1 MLSRRL
7 ILLLAAAALT
17 LSVDAVDRSKFRTCE
32 KTQFCN
38 KFRNVQR
45 QELPSKF
52 AISRDS
58 IESDSDANLIRFLV
72 EDTAQRGG
80 VPLAGSLAFVLNAD
94 KAQVPALRVRLQE
107 KFQDPKDPKTRWTS
121 EDILVPAAEET
132 CPLRQLTAQEAGLKT
147 SVNEKETLLFAP
159 EEQTSPQVVAAL
171 KLGEGSFGVD
181 LYLDG
186 EKVVS
191 TNDDGLFHYEIRQGR
206 ADAEA
211 QAGAAADQ
219 AAVDAHEGKT
229 IVDYGEDGLAI
240 YDDGTVQKKEEQS
253 ATTTAAVGADGKV
266 EGWEESFGGHTDK
279 KQFGP
284 SSIGLDV
291 SFHGSAGAPRSLY
304 GIPEHAT
311 DFMLK
316 DTIEPNDDGED
327 KRKVVTDPYRL
338 YNLDVFEYELDNP
351 MALYGAIPVLVAPNK
366 ENTVGMFWNNPT
378 ETFVDIWTNEDANSK
393 SSHWLSESGVF
404 DLFLLAGPSSAD
416 LFSQYT
422 LLTGRAQLPPLFAL
436 GYHQCRWNYKNE
448 ADVARVDAGFDEH
461 LIPYDVLWLDIDHT
475 DGKRYFT
482 WDEHAFPTPKDMQ
495 EAVARTG
502 RKMVTIV
509 DPHIKVSQS
518 KDKKPYYIHTEAEEL
533 GLFIK
538 DEQGNDFKGW
548 CWPGES
554 SYIDFTS
561 PKARA
566 WWRHQFRYD
575 NYQGST
581 KHLYTW
587 NDMNEPSVFNGPE
600 VSMRKGCKSLT
611 GVEHREWHN
620 LYGILFQRSTMEGQL
635 VRQQPPPEP
644 LSAFAEELQLTPDM
658 QRPFVLSRAFSAGS
672 QRYGA
677 IWTGDNT
684 AEWGHLRYATKMLLS
699 MSVAGLTFVG
709 ADVGGFFGH
718 PSTELLTRWN
728 QAAAYQPFFRGHAHH
743 DSPRREPWVF
753 GEPTTSRVRAAIR
766 ERYSLLPY
774 IYTLFHTCYARG
786 MPVMRPLWA
795 HFTQEPQSFSEE
807 DQYLLGEALL
817 VKPIVEEGVEA
828 THVFLPTENTADK
841 TIWYHIT
848 DGYKRFFGGKTYE
861 NVPAPLD
868 AIPVFHRGGTILPRK
883 QRVRRSSELMRDDP
897 LTLVVALDQH
907 LEARGNLYVDDER
920 SLAAE
925 LQGEG
930 TAVSFHQTK
939 EGLRSVATAATSQ
952 GKRYTSLMWVER
964 IEIYGFQSE
973 SNLPKQVLVGGERA
987 VDFHYDAGSD
997 RLVLRK
1003 PQVLVTEDWELRFV
1017 YDQALE

>member
-1 MLSRRL
+1 MGRAW
-7 ILLLAAAALT
+7 LLLALAALALT
-17 LSVDAVDRSKFRTCE
+17 PTPIDAVDRSKFRTCE
-32 KTQFCN
+32 KTQFCS

-45 QELPSKF
+45 EELPSSF
-52 AISRDS
+52 RVLRDS
-58 IESDSDANLIRFLV
+58 IVQDSDAQLVRFQLQ
-72 EDTAQRGG
+72 DGG
-80 VPLAGSLAFVLNAD
+80 PMALEGSLAFVLGEQQSAL
-94 KAQVPALRVRLQE
+94 PALRVRLGE
-107 KFQDPKDPKTRWTS
+107 KFADPKDPKTRWTS
-121 EDILVPAAEET
+121 PDVLEPAADQT
-132 CPLRQLTAQEAGLKT
+132 RPLRQLTAQEAGLKT
-147 SVNEKETLLFAP
+147 PVKEDEVLLFAP
-159 EEQTSPQVVAAL
+159 EGQEKHLVAAI
-171 KLGEGSFGVD
+171 KIAESFGVD

-191 TNDDGLFHYEIRQGR
+191 TNDDGLFHYEVRQDR

-211 QAGAAADQ
+211 QAEAADQ
-219 AAVDAHEGKT
+219 GAVDAHEGKT

-240 YDDGTVQKKEEQS
+240 YDDGSVQKKEEHS
-253 ATTTAAVGADGKV
+253 ATTTATVGADGKV

-279 KQFGP
+279 KKFGP

-291 SFHGSAGAPRSLY
+291 AFHGSVGAPRTLY

-311 DFMLK
+311 DFALK
-316 DTIEPNDDGED
+316 DTLEADGEGGA
-327 KRKVVTDPYRL
+327 KKKAATDPYRL

-351 MALYGAIPVLVAPNK
+351 MALYGAIPVLVAPSK
-366 ENTVGMFWNNPT
+366 HNTVGMFWNNPT
-378 ETFVDIWTNEDANSK
+378 ETFVDVWTDEDAHRK
-393 SSHWLSESGVF
+393 ASHWLSESGVF
-404 DLFLLAGPSSAD
+404 DLFLMAGPTSAD

-482 WDEHAFPTPKDMQ
+482 WDAHAFPTPKDMQ
-495 EAVARTG
+495 ELVARTG

-509 DPHIKVSQS
+509 DPHIKVSQA
-518 KDKKPYYIHTEAEEL
+518 KDKQPYYIHTEAEAL
-533 GLFIK
+533 GLFVK
-538 DEQGNDFKGW
+538 DEQGSDFKGW

-554 SYIDFTS
+554 SYVDFTS

-566 WWRHQFRYD
+566 WWRHQFRYE

-581 KHLYTW
+581 EHLYTW

-600 VSMRKGCKSLT
+600 VSMRKGCMSLA

-644 LSAFAEELQLTPDM
+644 LSAFAEELALTPAM

-684 AEWGHLRYATKMLLS
+684 ADWGHLRYATKMLLS

-709 ADVGGFFGH
+709 ADVGGFFGN

-743 DSPRREPWVF
+743 DSARREPWVF
-753 GEPTTSRVRAAIR
+753 GEPTTSRIRAAIR

-774 IYTLFHTCYARG
+774 VYTLFHACHASG

-807 DQYLLGEALL
+807 EQFLLGDALL
-817 VKPIVEEGVEA
+817 VKPVTEEGVEA
-828 THVFLPTENTADK
+828 THVFLPSDNADGK
-841 TIWYHIT
+841 TVWYQVT
-848 DGYKRFFGGKTYE
+848 DGYKRFFGGKTHE

-868 AIPVFHRGGTILPRK
+868 AIPVFQRGGTILPRK

-897 LTLVVALDQH
+897 LTLVVALDEH
-907 LEARGNLYVDDER
+907 LAARGELYVDDER

-925 LQGEG
+925 LEGEG
-930 TAVSFHQTK
+930 TLVSFQLTK
-939 EGLRSVATAATSQ
+939 EGLRSTATAVTPE
-952 GKRYTSLMWVER
+952 GRRYASLMWVER
-964 IEIYGFQSE
+964 VEVYGFQSE
-973 SNLPKQVLVGGERA
+973 ANLPKQVLVGGKRA
-987 VDFHYDAGSD
+987 VDLQYDAASD

-1003 PQVLVTEDWELRFV
+1003 PQVLVTDDWELRFV
-1017 YDQALE
+1017 YEQALE

>member
-1 MLSRRL
+1 MRSQW
-7 ILLLAAAALT
+7 LLFAVTAFALT
-17 LSVDAVDRSKFRTCE
+17 RTDAVDRSKFRTCE
-32 KTQFCN
+32 KTQFCH
-38 KFRNVQR
+38 KYRNVHST
-45 QELPSKF
+45 PKF
-52 AISRDS
+52 QVVRSS
-58 IESDSDANLIRFLV
+58 IRSDSDTNLVRFLV
-72 EDTAQRGG
+72 EDTTQLGG
-80 VPLAGSLAFVLNAD
+80 VDLEGSLAFVLNKD
-94 KAQVPALRVRLQE
+94 KTTVPVLRVRLQE
-107 KFQDPKDPKTRWTS
+107 KFEDPKDPKTRWTS
-121 EDILVPAAEET
+121 EDILVSAADET
-132 CPLRQLTAQEAGLKT
+132 QSLRQLTAAEAGLT
-147 SVNEKETLLFAP
+147 ALSNENDVLFFAP
-159 EEQTSPQVVAAL
+159 EGQKKGTNPHIVAAL
-171 KLGEGSFGVD
+171 KLGKGLFGVD
-181 LYLDG
+181 LYLNG
-186 EKVVS
+186 VKVVS
-191 TNDDGLFHYEIRQGR
+191 TNDDGKFHYEIRQDQS
-206 ADAEA
+206 AAEA
-211 QAGAAADQ
+211 QAEAADQ
-219 AAVDAHEGKT
+219 AAVDAHNGKT

-240 YDDGTVQKKEEQS
+240 YDDGTVQKKEEES
-253 ATTTAAVGADGKV
+253 TTITATVDAEGKV
-266 EGWEESFGGHTDK
+266 EGWEESFDGHTDK
-279 KQFGP
+279 KKYGP

-291 SFHGSAGAPRSLY
+291 SFHGSAEAPRSLY

-311 DFMLK
+311 DFVLK
-316 DTIEPNDDGED
+316 DTLELSEDDEE
-327 KRKVVTDPYRL
+327 RKVVTDPYRL

-351 MALYGAIPVLVAPNK
+351 MALYGAIPVLVAANK
-366 ENTVGMFWNNPT
+366 ENTVGMFWNNPS
-378 ETFVDIWTNEDANSK
+378 ETFVDIWTNENTNSK

-404 DLFLLAGPSSAD
+404 DLFLMAGPSSAD
-416 LFSQYT
+416 VFSQYT
-422 LLTGRAQLPPLFAL
+422 LLTGRAQLPPLFSL

-448 ADVARVDAGFDEH
+448 ADMARVDAGFDEH
-461 LIPYDVLWLDIDHT
+461 LIPYDVLWLDIEHT

-502 RKMVTIV
+502 RKVVTIV

-518 KDKKPYYIHTEAEEL
+518 QDKQPYYIHTEAEEL

-554 SYIDFTS
+554 SYVDFTS

-566 WWRHQFRYD
+566 WWRHQFRYE

-600 VSMRKGCKSLT
+600 VSMRKGCMSIA

-620 LYGILFQRSTMEGQL
+620 LYGTLFQRSSMEGLL

-644 LSAFAEELQLTPDM
+644 LSAFAEELQLTSDM
-658 QRPFVLSRAFSAGS
+658 ERPFVLSRAFSAGS

-677 IWTGDNT
+677 VWTGDNM

-699 MSVAGLTFVG
+699 LSVSGLTFVG
-709 ADVGGFFGH
+709 ADVGGFFGN
-718 PSTELLTRWN
+718 PSTELLSRWN

-743 DSPRREPWVF
+743 DSARREPWVF
-753 GEPTTSRVRAAIR
+753 GEPTTSRIRAAIR

-774 IYTLFHTCYARG
+774 IYTLFHACYARG
-786 MPVMRPLWA
+786 MPVMRPLWV

-807 DQYLLGEALL
+807 DQFLLGDALL
-817 VKPIVEEGVEA
+817 VKPIVEEGVVA
-828 THVFLPTENTADK
+828 THVFLPSENAEDK
-841 TIWYHIT
+841 TVWYQVT

-868 AIPVFHRGGTILPRK
+868 AIPVFQRGGTILPRK

-907 LEARGNLYVDDER
+907 FEARGELYVDDER

-925 LQGEG
+925 LENEG
-930 TAVSFHQTK
+930 TLVSFHQTK
-939 EGLRSVATAATSQ
+939 EGLRSTAAAATLQ

-964 IEIYGFQSE
+964 IEVYGFQSQA
-973 SNLPKQVLVGGERA
+973 NLPKQVLVGGERA
-987 VDFHYDAGSD
+987 LDFQYDATSD

-1003 PQVLVTEDWELRFV
+1003 PQMLVTDDWELRFV

>member
-1 MLSRRL
+1 M
-7 ILLLAAAALT
+7 
-17 LSVDAVDRSKFRTCE
+17 RTYH
-32 KTQFCN
+32 
-38 KFRNVQR
+38 
-45 QELPSKF
+45 
-52 AISRDS
+52 
-58 IESDSDANLIRFLV
+58 
-72 EDTAQRGG
+72 
-80 VPLAGSLAFVLNAD
+80 
-94 KAQVPALRVRLQE
+94 
-107 KFQDPKDPKTRWTS
+107 
-121 EDILVPAAEET
+121 DILVPAADET
-132 CPLRQLTAQEAGLKT
+132 RPLRQLTAAEAGLT
-147 SVNEKETLLFAP
+147 APISTQDVLLFAP
-159 EEQTSPQVVAAL
+159 AGHEPRETPRVVAAL
-171 KLGEGSFGVD
+171 KVGKGSFGVD

-191 TNDDGLFHYEIRQGR
+191 TNDDGKFHYEIRQDQAAVKTG
-206 ADAEA
+206 
-211 QAGAAADQ
+211 AGAAADQ
-219 AAVDAHEGKT
+219 GAVDAHEGKT

-240 YDDGTVQKKEEQS
+240 YEDGTVQKKEES
-253 ATTTAAVGADGKV
+253 STTDSNLADAADDKV
-266 EGWEESFGGHTDK
+266 EGWEESFDGHTDK
-279 KQFGP
+279 KKFGP

-291 SFHGSAGAPRSLY
+291 SFHGSVEAPRSLY

-311 DFMLK
+311 DFVLK
-316 DTIEPNDDGED
+316 DTIEFDEGGE
-327 KRKVVTDPYRL
+327 RKVVTDPYRL

-366 ENTVGMFWNNPT
+366 KNTVGMFWNNPS
-378 ETFVDIWTNEDANSK
+378 ETFVDIWTNEDANTK
-393 SSHWLSESGVF
+393 SSRWLSESGVF

-482 WDEHAFPTPKDMQ
+482 WDKHAFPTPKDMQ

-502 RKMVTIV
+502 RKIVTIV
-509 DPHIKVSQS
+509 DPHIKVSQPG
-518 KDKKPYYIHTEAEEL
+518 DKHPYYIHTEAEEL
-533 GLFIK
+533 GLFVK

-554 SYIDFTS
+554 SYVDFTS

-566 WWRHQFRYD
+566 WWRHQFRYE
-575 NYQGST
+575 NYQDST

-600 VSMRKGCKSLT
+600 VSMRKGCVSIT

-620 LYGILFQRSTMEGQL
+620 LYGTLFQWSTMEGQL

-644 LSAFAEELQLTPDM
+644 LSAFAEELQLSPDM

-672 QRYGA
+672 QRFGA
-677 IWTGDNT
+677 VWTGDNM

-709 ADVGGFFGH
+709 ADVGGFFGN

-743 DSPRREPWVF
+743 DSARREPWVF
-753 GEPTTSRVRAAIR
+753 GEPTTSHVRAAIR

-786 MPVMRPLWA
+786 MPVMRPLWV
-795 HFTQEPQSFSEE
+795 HFTEDPQSFSEE
-807 DQYLLGEALL
+807 DQFLLGDILL
-817 VKPIVEEGVEA
+817 VKPIVDEGVEA
-828 THVFLPTENTADK
+828 THVFLPSENSKDK
-841 TIWYHIT
+841 TVWYQVT
-848 DGYKRFFGGKTYE
+848 DGYKRFVGGKTYE

-883 QRVRRSSELMRDDP
+883 QRVRRSSELMRSDP
-897 LTLVVALDQH
+897 LTLIVALDQH
-907 LEARGNLYVDDER
+907 LMARGELYVDDER

-925 LQGEG
+925 LEGEG
-930 TAVSFHQTK
+930 TLVSFQQTRD
-939 EGLRSVATAATSQ
+939 GLRSTAAAATLQ
-952 GKRYTSLMWVER
+952 GKRYTSQMWVER
-964 IEIYGFQSE
+964 IEIYGFQSAA
-973 SNLPKQVLVGGERA
+973 NVPKQVLAGGERA
-987 VDFHYDAGSD
+987 VDFQYDAAGD

-1003 PQVLVTEDWELRFV
+1003 PQMLVTDDWELRFV
-1017 YDQALE
+1017 YDQAIE

>member
-1 MLSRRL
+1 MQHTRRSRWQ
-7 ILLLAAAALT
+7 LLAVAALAFSRT
-17 LSVDAVDRSKFRTCE
+17 VAVDRSKFRTCE

-38 KFRNVQR
+38 QYRNAQSSPTFQVVQ
-45 QELPSKF
+45 S
-52 AISRDS
+52 S
-58 IESDSDANLIRFLV
+58 IRSDSDANLVHFLV
-72 EDTAQRGG
+72 EDVSQPDG
-80 VPLAGSLAFVLNAD
+80 VRLDGTLAFVLSAD
-94 KAQVPALRVRLQE
+94 KATLPALRVRLQE
-107 KFQDPKDPKTRWTS
+107 KFSDPRDPKTRWTS
-121 EDILVPAAEET
+121 DAILVPAADET
-132 CPLRQLTAQEAGLKT
+132 RPLRRLTVAEAGLKGPI
-147 SVNEKETLLFAP
+147 NEKDALLFAP
-159 EEQTSPQVVAAL
+159 EGQESSQKPFVVAAL
-171 KLGEGSFGVD
+171 KLGKGSFGVD

-191 TNDDGLFHYEIRQGR
+191 TNDDGKFHYEIRQDQS
-206 ADAEA
+206 AVKAEA
-211 QAGAAADQ
+211 EAAADQ
-219 AAVDAHEGKT
+219 GAVDAHEGKT

-240 YDDGTVQKKEEQS
+240 YEDGTVQKKEEISTS
-253 ATTTAAVGADGKV
+253 AADDTKV
-266 EGWEESFGGHTDK
+266 EEGWEESFDGHTDK
-279 KQFGP
+279 KKFGP

-291 SFHGSAGAPRSLY
+291 SFHGSAEAPRSLY

-311 DFMLK
+311 DFVLK
-316 DTIEPNDDGED
+316 DTIEVSGEEEGV
-327 KRKVVTDPYRL
+327 RKVVTDPYRL

-366 ENTVGMFWNNPT
+366 KNTVGMFWNNPS
-378 ETFVDIWTNEDANSK
+378 ETFVDIWTNEDTHTK

-461 LIPYDVLWLDIDHT
+461 LIPYDVLWLDIEHT

-482 WDEHAFPTPKDMQ
+482 WDEHAFPTPKNMQ
-495 EAVARTG
+495 KAVARTG
-502 RKMVTIV
+502 RKIVTIV
-509 DPHIKVSQS
+509 DPHIKVSQPG
-518 KDKKPYYIHTEAEEL
+518 DKHPYYIHTEAEEL
-533 GLFIK
+533 GLFVK

-554 SYIDFTS
+554 SYVDFTS

-566 WWRHQFRYD
+566 WWRHQFRYE
-575 NYQGST
+575 NYEGST
-581 KHLYTW
+581 EHLYTW

-600 VSMRKGCKSLT
+600 VSMRKGCKSIA

-620 LYGILFQRSTMEGQL
+620 LYGTLFQWSTMEGQL

-644 LSAFAEELQLTPDM
+644 LSAFAEELQLSPDM

-672 QRYGA
+672 QRFGA
-677 IWTGDNT
+677 VWTGDNM

-709 ADVGGFFGH
+709 ADVGGFFGD

-728 QAAAYQPFFRGHAHH
+728 QAATYQPFFRGHAHH
-743 DSPRREPWVF
+743 DSARREPWVF

-774 IYTLFHTCYARG
+774 IYTLFHACYARG
-786 MPVMRPLWA
+786 MPVMRPLWV
-795 HFTQEPQSFSEE
+795 HFTEDPQSFSEE
-807 DQYLLGEALL
+807 DQFLLGDVLL
-817 VKPIVEEGVEA
+817 VKPIVDEGVEA
-828 THVFLPTENTADK
+828 THVFLPSDNSEDK
-841 TIWYHIT
+841 TVWYQAT
-848 DGYKRFFGGKTYE
+848 DGYKRFVGGKTYE

-883 QRVRRSSELMRDDP
+883 QRVRRSSELMRGDP

-907 LEARGNLYVDDER
+907 FMARGKLYVDDER
-920 SLAAE
+920 TFAAE
-925 LQGEG
+925 LVGEG
-930 TAVSFHQTK
+930 TLVSFQQTRD
-939 EGLRSVATAATSQ
+939 GLRSTAGAASSQ
-952 GKRYTSLMWVER
+952 GKRYMSQMWVER
-964 IEIYGFQSE
+964 IEVYGFQLE
-973 SNLPKQVLVGGERA
+973 ANLPKQVLVKGGRA
-987 VDFHYDAGSD
+987 VDFKYDAASD

-1003 PQVLVTEDWELRFV
+1003 PQVLVTDDWEIRFV
-1017 YDQALE
+1017 YDQAIE